1 MEYWICFGDSAHGS
15 LACGRPPEWKA
26 ARIVPLNDDLSVGD
40 LSDLTDRTA
49 RLRGV
54 CPWHDDPECGG
65 ESGDYIDR
73 YFNETLPAFDA
84 IGAGDRA
91 VIWYGDNPAEVCGM
105 LRTVHSLWTRG
116 AAISL
121 VHVGGRHKAA
131 DLPREKFTIACAE
144 TVGVITDSER
154 LNRVLR
160 HVPQPLLRVWY
171 ECSRRKARK
180 NAGGEIEFRGV
191 GDLNPE
197 YVPYFYGKR
206 RAVPACEAEKLAV
219 RWEALVRENAPLRAL
234 QNGKPVSVP
243 TDYYDAAILA
253 CVPGET
259 VRAAMVIGN
268 ALVRLNVGDW
278 LIFERIRALAAK
290 GEIEIV
296 QDGANYREMIVRR
309 KK

>member
-15 LACGRPPEWKA
+15 IACGRPPELKA
-26 ARIVPLNDDLSVGD
+26 AKIVPLNDDLSVGD
-40 LSDLTDRTA
+40 LSDLTDRAA

-65 ESGDYIDR
+65 GSADYIDR

-105 LRTVHSLWTRG
+105 LRTVHSLWTRS
-116 AAISL
+116 AAIEL

-131 DLPREKFTIACAE
+131 DLPREKLGIVCAE

-160 HVPQPLLRVWY
+160 HVPQQLLRVWY
-171 ECSRRKARK
+171 TFHRRKARK
-180 NAGGEIEFRGV
+180 NAGEEIEFRGV
-191 GDLNPE
+191 GELNPE

-206 RAVPACEAEKLAV
+206 RAVPACEAEKLAA
-219 RWEALVRENAPLRAL
+219 RWERLARENAPLRAM
-234 QNGKPVSVP
+234 QNGKVVSVP
-243 TDYYDAAILA
+243 ADYYDAAILD

-259 VRAAMVIGN
+259 VRAALVIGN

-296 QDGANYREMIVRR
+296 QDGANYREMTVRR

>member
-15 LACGRPPEWKA
+15 LACGRPPELKA
-26 ARIVPLNDDLSVGD
+26 AKIVPLNDDLSVGD
-40 LSDLTDRTA
+40 LSDLTDRAA

-65 ESGDYIDR
+65 GSADYIDR
-73 YFNETLPAFDA
+73 YFNETLSAFDA

-91 VIWYGDNPAEVCGM
+91 VIWYGGNPAEVCGM
-105 LRTVHSLWTRG
+105 LRAVHSLWTQG
-116 AAISL
+116 AAIEL

-144 TVGVITDSER
+144 AVGIITDSER

-171 ECSRRKARK
+171 TFHRRKARK
-180 NAGGEIEFRGV
+180 NAGEEIEFRGV
-191 GDLNPE
+191 GELNPE

-206 RAVPACEAEKLAV
+206 RAVPACEAEKLAA
-219 RWEALVRENAPLRAL
+219 RWERLVRENAPLRAM
-234 QNGKPVSVP
+234 QNGKAVSVP
-243 TDYYDAAILA
+243 ADYYDTAILD

-259 VRAAMVIGN
+259 VRAALVIGN
-268 ALVRLNVGDW
+268 ALVKLNVGDW

-296 QDGANYREMIVRR
+296 QDGANYREMTVRR